1 MKLTDYDR
9 TVIAETLAAR
19 AKELSTTSGDI
30 RKAARESVYQTATDA
45 LAGHATADAIE
56 KEAARLRELVRGG
69 MQALGRGRH
78 QGRTR
83 RWRARALIC
92 GAIMIQVMMK

>member
-56 KEAARLRELVRGG
+56 KEAARLRELST
-69 MQALGRGRH
+69 LFT
-78 QGRTR
+78 TR
-83 RWRARALIC
+83 PVLVLNQPGTTRPRLV
-92 GAIMIQVMMK
+92 Q

>member
-56 KEAARLRELVRGG
+56 KEAARLRELSTLFTMRPVLVLNQPG
-69 MQALGRGRH
+69 
-78 QGRTR
+78 T
-83 RWRARALIC
+83 ARPRLV
-92 GAIMIQVMMK
+92 Q